1 MLLWFVLDFDPKS
14 IDLEKLF
21 RDPDMFD
28 SRDDWH
34 DAGFEVLSRS
44 SDSKI
49 MVASHEAVNGVL
61 FKKYAIEIS
70 LKEQIK
76 NYARRIDGA
85 RRLKKFIEEREL
97 EHVVVPQK
105 WLCEL
110 SREFGSDRRKSHVL
124 VVERLDILDEDK
136 TIRKYYDI
144 DEDVLEELCIVFSAF
159 RGLDSTA
166 NNVPFTADGKIAFI
180 DTEHWY
186 RRRKKRRRGSKKP
199 FFRHLDKHLSRSR
212 LALAEEIFEEL
223 EEDDD
228 EDEDAE
234 DDED

>member
-1 MLLWFVLDFDPKS
+1 MLDFDPKS
-14 IDLEKLF
+14 LDLEKLF
-21 RDPDMFD
+21 RDPDIFD

-49 MVASHEAVNGVL
+49 MVASHEAVNGIL

-70 LKEQIK
+70 LKEQIE

-110 SREFGSDRRKSHVL
+110 PHAFGSGRKKSHVL
-124 VVERLDILDEDK
+124 VVERLDLLNEDE
-136 TIRKYYDI
+136 TIREYRDI
-144 DEDVLEELCIVFSAF
+144 DEDVLE
-159 RGLDSTA
+159 
-166 NNVPFTADGKIAFI
+166 
-180 DTEHWY
+180 
-186 RRRKKRRRGSKKP
+186 
-199 FFRHLDKHLSRSR
+199 
-212 LALAEEIFEEL
+212 
-223 EEDDD
+223 
-228 EDEDAE
+228 
-234 DDED
+234 